1 MNAYSFDLQI
11 ITNRT
16 NNLIVSIKSKSYTVD
31 CLSYF
36 LECLSSYFL
45 LHLHLQMSFSCI
57 NNLTRPNGCIQF

>member
-16 NNLIVSIKSKSYTVD
+16 NNLIVSIKLKSYMVD

-36 LECLSSYFL
+36 MECLSSYFL
-45 LHLHLQMSFSCI
+45 LDLHLQKSFSCI
-57 NNLTRPNGCIQF
+57 NNLTRPNESI